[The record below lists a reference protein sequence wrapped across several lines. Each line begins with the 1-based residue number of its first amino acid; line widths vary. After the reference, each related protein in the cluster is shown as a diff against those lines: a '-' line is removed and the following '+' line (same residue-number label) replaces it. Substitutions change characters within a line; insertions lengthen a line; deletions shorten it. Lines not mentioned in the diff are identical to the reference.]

1 MTRSLFVYDDIFLE
15 HDAGVGH
22 PESQHRLIAL
32 MDHLDRRGTLSGLR
46 RITPRAASLESLERV
61 HEPAYIDGIRLMS
74 AGTTADTVISPAT
87 YDCVLRA
94 SGGVQAAIDEVVAGR
109 AVNAFCA
116 HRPPGH
122 HAEAGLAMG
131 FCYVNHARCWI
142 GMYTTATAPNTPSTT
157 IPLSSTSAYTRPLT
171 TPVRDRLL
179 NAARG
184 LAWALPLTCRCQPDA
199 ETRSIRVYLARCS
212 GRRSR
217 PSAPSSFFSQPD
229 STLTSPTHSEAW

>member
-15 HDAGVGH
+15 HDAGAGH

-32 MDHLDRRGTLSGLR
+32 MDHLDRRGTLTGLR

-94 SGGVQAAIDEVVAGR
+94 SGGVQAAIDEVVGGR

-131 FCYVNHARCWI
+131 FCYVNHA
-142 GMYTTATAPNTPSTT
+142 A
-157 IPLSSTSAYTRPLT
+157 
-171 TPVRDRLL
+171 V
-179 NAARG
+179 AARYLQERHG
-184 LAWALPLTCRCQPDA
+184 LAR
-199 ETRSIRVYLARCS
+199 RVERLNRPES
-212 GRRSR
+212 GRDHGRIE
-217 PSAPSSFFSQPD
+217 PHDQVVMGPVA
-229 STLTSPTHSEAW
+229 TLAGACAR